1 MSKYLYVKQDE
12 AINSFISL
20 FVYAEQQWGDWEQL
34 ENAIAEVEYT
44 EFTPEYA
51 DWFIEF
57 LANCV
62 LRVWRSEKEE
72 PNYNR
77 VQEKDNIFTISN
89 YDWNAFKFA
98 KQHGADKEV
107 ITKMSVAIDGDKLN
121 EKEIKWLRSKCKW
134 KLSQK

>member
-12 AINSFISL
+12 AINSFLSL

-34 ENAIAEVEYT
+34 ENAIAEVEYKD
-44 EFTPEYA
+44 FTPEYA

-62 LRVWRSEKEE
+62 FRVWGSKKED
-72 PNYNR
+72 PNLNQVR
-77 VQEKDNIFTISN
+77 EDKAGFIIQN

-98 KQHGADKEV
+98 KQKGSEKELVTKNLIAVTKSSLTDKE
-107 ITKMSVAIDGDKLN
+107 L
-121 EKEIKWLRSKCKW
+121 KWLRSKCE
-134 KLSQK
+134 